1 MREILNKHKSG
12 LIFGTFAALLH
23 ALWSVI
29 VALGFG
35 QWIVNF
41 VNSLHFFSASEVV
54 QPFAF
59 GNAFMLVITAFVVGY
74 VFGFIFAAVVN
85 FYNKK

>member
-23 ALWSVI
+23 AIWSVI

-35 QWIVNF
+35 QGIVNF
-41 VNSLHFFSASEVV
+41 ITALHFFSASEVV
-54 QPFAF
+54 QPFVF
-59 GNAFMLVITAFVVGY
+59 GNALMLIITAFVVGY
-74 VFGFIFAAVVN
+74 ALGFIFASVVN